1 METIRDDSDDEENMA
16 KEREVEFAINAGD
29 DFAKLVNA
37 GEISTE
43 KALDLVLGLF
53 PLNLK
58 ARQAFTF
65 IFTSALRRLRD
76 KAEIDKEVEA
86 ISKRGKGP
94 AEVV

>member
-1 METIRDDSDDEENMA
+1 MESIRDDSDDEENMGE
-16 KEREVEFAINAGD
+16 KREVEYARNAGD

-43 KALDLVLGLF
+43 KALHLVLGLF
-53 PLNLK
+53 PLNVK
-58 ARQAFTF
+58 AQQAFVFTF
-65 IFTSALRRLRD
+65 SGALRRLID